1 MMEKTGKGRGIEKEE
16 LSSPSLKT
24 CLQHLRQMRQRGHD
38 TMRKQHDSQKQPR
51 QGKVVEGNCTQ
62 TQIHTDTH
70 THTVTRT
77 QIHLVIRTISF
88 VVGFSE
94 RQKAIKSQKE
104 KPVSASQS
112 LLQLQLRRP
121 LHKFNGDCRA
131 KGGGERGA
139 GGGTQLEGG
148 ARQGAQCTFF
158 PVKTCWKLK

>member
-1 MMEKTGKGRGIEKEE
+1 
-16 LSSPSLKT
+16 
-24 CLQHLRQMRQRGHD
+24 
-38 TMRKQHDSQKQPR
+38 MRKQHDSQKQPR

-94 RQKAIKSQKE
+94 RQKTIKSQKE

>member
-1 MMEKTGKGRGIEKEE
+1 
-16 LSSPSLKT
+16 
-24 CLQHLRQMRQRGHD
+24 
-38 TMRKQHDSQKQPR
+38 MRKQHDSQKQPR

-62 TQIHTDTH
+62 TQIHT
-70 THTVTRT
+70 VTRT

-94 RQKAIKSQKE
+94 RQKTIKSQKE

-131 KGGGERGA
+131 KGGGEKEREA